1 LSNHYDVVVIG
12 GGIQGAGV
20 AQAAV
25 AEGYSVLVLEKS
37 GLGDGTSS
45 KSSKLIHGGLRYLES
60 LELSLVRECL
70 RERAILLKIAPD
82 LVKMRRF
89 HIPIYEDTRRP
100 CIHINAGLMLYYAL
114 ANFRSDAKPGSVD
127 RGDWDKLDG
136 LSTTNLKKVFYYS
149 DAQTDDR
156 LLTQAVMA
164 SAESFGAEV
173 KCPAAFLRAKV
184 QGSRSEINYMQD
196 GEQHQCTASVLVN
209 AAGPWVNDVAKK
221 VSPALPAQSI
231 ELVAGTHILIDG
243 SLDQGIYYTESPRDG
258 RAVFVMPW
266 NGKTLV
272 GTTERSFR
280 AIPDLIRPSRSEQ
293 NYLLSVLRHYFP
305 AYENLTSN
313 DVVDSFAGLRVLP
326 KADGHAFHRSREVI
340 YKTDAKKN
348 PRVLS
353 IYGGKLTAYRATAQ
367 NVMKRIRS
375 SLPSKTRRG
384 HTEKMILQPPS

>member
-1 LSNHYDVVVIG
+1 MSNHYDVVVVG
-12 GGIQGAGV
+12 GGIQGVGV

-25 AEGYSVLVLEKS
+25 AEGHSVLVLEKS
-37 GLGDGTSS
+37 GLADGTSS

-70 RERAILLKIAPD
+70 REQAILLKIAPD

-89 HIPIYEDTRRP
+89 HIPIYEGTRRP
-100 CIHINAGLMLYYAL
+100 CIHIHAGLMLYYTL
-114 ANFRSDAKPGSVD
+114 ANFRSNSKPGSVD

-136 LSTTNLKKVFYYS
+136 LNTTNLKKVFYYS

-164 SAESFGAEV
+164 SAESFGAEL
-173 KCPAAFLRAKV
+173 KCPATFLRA
-184 QGSRSEINYMQD
+184 QIEGSRCEISYMQD
-196 GEQHQCTASVLVN
+196 GEQQQCTASVLVN

-221 VSPALPAQSI
+221 VSPALPIQGI
-231 ELVAGTHILIDG
+231 DLVAGTHIVVDG
-243 SLDQGIYYTESPRDG
+243 SFDQGIYYTESPRDG

-280 AIPDLIRPSRSEQ
+280 DIPDLIRPSRSEQ

-305 AYENLTSN
+305 AYENHTIN
-313 DVVDSFAGLRVLP
+313 NVVEAFAGLRVLP
-326 KADGHAFHRSREVI
+326 QADGHAFHRSREVI
-340 YKTDAKKN
+340 YKTDAKRK

-367 NVMKRIRS
+367 SVMERIRS
-375 SLPSKTRRG
+375 SLPSRKRRG
-384 HTEKMILQPPS
+384 HTDKMMLRPPS